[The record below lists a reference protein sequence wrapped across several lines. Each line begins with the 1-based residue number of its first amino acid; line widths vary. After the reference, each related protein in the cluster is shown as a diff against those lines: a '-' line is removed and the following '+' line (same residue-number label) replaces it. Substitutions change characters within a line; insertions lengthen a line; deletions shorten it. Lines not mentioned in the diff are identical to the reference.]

1 MQLRY
6 DEDFVEAAVFLC
18 ASGRRKGVPALQIS
32 RFHRQREKLY
42 GIADPDHRNAA
53 FFRVHLDWFREW
65 GLEADLRV
73 VLPEFPLMEKLAVLA
88 VRKAQSKSDEGTE
101 LYVNEEGLR
110 TGVLALRLERLAQD
124 SGLTTYLRHE
134 FTHLHDMLDPVFGY
148 SPDLDLPGLNQAQ
161 VRLARERYRLLW
173 DIAIDGRLACSGH
186 TPLTS
191 REDHAEAFARGY
203 SFWTADQRAIVFGEL
218 WLGRNLDHAHFLSLI
233 ADPRGLRDA
242 GRPAPGGSCPLCGF
256 PTFHW
261 ADPSAT
267 SSELLGH
274 IRAEF
279 PHWSVEQGFC
289 GRCLETYEAAATVR
303 SQPTEVA

>member
-18 ASGRRKGVPALQIS
+18 ASGRRKGVPELQIS
-32 RFHRQREKLY
+32 RFHRQRERLY
-42 GIADPDHRNAA
+42 AIPDPDDRNAA

-65 GLEADLRV
+65 GLETDLRA
-73 VLPEFPLMEKLAVLA
+73 VLAEFPLLDKLAVLA
-88 VRKAQSKSDEGTE
+88 VRKAQSKSDEGME
-101 LYVNEEGLR
+101 LYVNEEGQR

-124 SGLTTYLRHE
+124 ASLTTYLRHE

-148 SPDLDLPGLNQAQ
+148 SPALDLPGLNQAQ

-173 DIAIDGRLACSGH
+173 DIAIDGRLAGSGH
-186 TPLTS
+186 APLTS

-203 SFWTADQRAIVFGEL
+203 SFWTMDQRATVFEEL

-256 PTFHW
+256 PTFQW

-267 SSELLGH
+267 SPDLLGCVA
-274 IRAEF
+274 AEF

-289 GRCLETYEAAATVR
+289 SRCLETYEAAAALR
-303 SQPTEVA
+303 SKLIGVA